1 MDPLGK
7 WYHQSVGHGGRGYNL
22 NKIRSSRLWI
32 AKANSVVW
40 SFILKCVTCRYLRGR
55 VEQKTAD
62 LPTDRLSTE
71 PLFAY
76 IRLGMFGPFL
86 IKQHRKKM
94 KRYAIIFTCLPS
106 RAVHLEVVYTMEKFI
121 QSIPEEIFSLSWKYM
136 SQKMWQWH
144 QFYWSPIWTIK
155 SIFRNGRWTNN
166 SLFTKIGCWLDYTEK

>member
-22 NKIRSSRLWI
+22 NKIRSSRFWI

-40 SFILKCVTCRYLRGR
+40 SFISKCVTCRYLRGR
-55 VEQKTAD
+55 VEEKTAD

-71 PLFAY
+71 PTFAY

-94 KRYAIIFTCLPS
+94 KRYAIIFTCLSS
-106 RAVHLEVVYTMEKFI
+106 RAVHLEVVYTMETDSFN
-121 QSIPEEIFSLSWKYM
+121 QSLKRFLACHGNICL
-136 SQKMWQWH
+136 
-144 QFYWSPIWTIK
+144 
-155 SIFRNGRWTNN
+155 RCDNGTN
-166 SLFTKIGCWLDYTEK
+166 FTGAQSEL